1 MTNTIIDN
9 KFDPSKRVF
18 LKYSSLS
25 AITIAASTVFVP
37 NKVFSAVNNTSLSSN
52 ALTLEEL
59 ESINFYTK
67 ETNALALAGY
77 PTQTFEQAIDE
88 VQYIANV
95 MLNESIKHVFC
106 QKHSG
111 IASKMGEA
119 IQPNQTILNMADSND
134 SVWQVLNRHQVYLE
148 EIMPEYIAQMIQS
161 SFQDEAK
168 LSQISRDER
177 HQLNSWDMYGI
188 LKNISIEEESEK
200 FQGLMADFYNIAV
213 DFATASG
220 ANKLAKYKSS
230 SPTTWAIDLYKS
242 VLEDVKIEERMDSML
257 IENDLYEE
265 NQHNTLSLVG
275 AMRILNRQ
283 GSDGLSDESIKRFED
298 TLYNTFVLAAS
309 LSTKWGSSSDEYA
322 AVNNKYVISETLDLL
337 KNDSNVD
344 IQEFWRKFFNEND
357 ESEFI
362 AALTNMGSEVRI
374 YSEASVKKITDI
386 YPMFKDPISESG
398 VTDKIR
404 TRRSIVDYSARGSN
418 IIIKYTQSRLTK
430 MVTFSAGRTNAPSAI
445 LNMLL
450 FIVGTS
456 HYAWALTDSDEDQM
470 GFADK
475 LGIGI
480 SMFDTTT
487 SIGYYAAVRAI
498 TKYMKK
504 RASSQI
510 AKGTMYFQKYANF
523 WLGMKNTNKV
533 TSRVTAKIANAIF
546 SSSAVGRFIAKAS
559 LVLSV
564 VSLGFGIDALIDAGY
579 SGDTV
584 DIVFESLNVVVSTV
598 GVIAAGAALSGAL
611 FAGPLGVAVLVAGAL
626 VMIARWFYEAF
637 KPVYVVTPPI
647 QDFTETV
654 VEPNGYTFDENG
666 KFISVVK
673 DKRGFSYLQNTSLKT
688 LELTSEDNA
697 TFELDQS
704 ISNSRAVA
712 VSHSND
718 RYGVVYSFERY
729 LNKNNAKACYQDYN
743 LVSSNGFAQE
753 LDWDGSADRDITS
766 VIAAVESADRF
777 SNTTA
782 LFLCKL
788 TNGSTAAYMTDGLD
802 RMPTHKVSGFD
813 YDDEE
818 LQDIV
823 AINGQTDTVLLIA
836 TKKNLY
842 RVNRNYTVTKIS
854 SSALTEDQGLI
865 QSVELLA
872 AGDIAHLLLRYN
884 QQDDL
889 TVRQAQLYTVSRSS
903 DWSDYDTIRESV
915 FFELNTD
922 DRVLSRAAFY
932 DSTLC
937 NDFLV
942 VGLNGYKRMKAIL
955 DEAGTTIIGF
965 GNGIELPSIYPIEEA
980 ILLKNT
986 YFGTAI

>member
-1 MTNTIIDN
+1 MANTIINN

-25 AITIAASTVFVP
+25 AITVAASTVFVP
-37 NKVFSAVNNTSLSSN
+37 NQVFAAVNNTSLSSKS
-52 ALTLEEL
+52 LTLEEL
-59 ESINFYTK
+59 ENINFYTK
-67 ETNALALAGY
+67 ETSALAFAGY
-77 PTQTFEQAIDE
+77 PSQTFEQAIDE

-106 QKHSG
+106 QNHSG
-111 IASKMGEA
+111 IASEMGDAIWPKEA
-119 IQPNQTILNMADSND
+119 IINMADNND
-134 SVWQVLNRHQVYLE
+134 SVWQIISRHRVYLE

-188 LKNISIEEESEK
+188 LKNIAEEEESQK
-200 FQGLMADFYNIAV
+200 FHNLMADFYNIAV
-213 DFATASG
+213 DFATDSG
-220 ANKLAKYKSS
+220 ASKLAQYKLSN
-230 SPTTWAIDLYKS
+230 PTSWAVDLYKS
-242 VLEDVKIEERMDSML
+242 VLEDVRVEARMDSML

-265 NQHNTLSLVG
+265 NQHNTLSLVS
-275 AMRILNRQ
+275 AMKILNSQ
-283 GSDGLSDESIKRFED
+283 GSGGLSDESIKRFED
-298 TLYNTFVLAAS
+298 TLYNTFVLATS
-309 LSTKWGSSSDEYA
+309 LSTKWGSRSDEYS
-322 AVNNKYVISETLDLL
+322 AVNNQHVINETLELL
-337 KNDSNVD
+337 KNDSNAD
-344 IQEFWRKFFNEND
+344 IQEFWRQFFNEND

-362 AALTNMGSEVRI
+362 SVLTNMDSETSI
-374 YSEASVKKITDI
+374 YSEDSVRKISNI
-386 YPMFKDPISESG
+386 YPMFNDPVSEFATS
-398 VTDKIR
+398 DKIQ
-404 TRRSIVDYSARGSN
+404 TRQSFVNHSLRGSN
-418 IIIKYTQSRLTK
+418 PIIRFTQSRLTK
-430 MVTFSAGRTNAPSAI
+430 MITVSGGRTNAPSAI

-456 HYAWALTDSDEDQM
+456 HYAWATTGSDEEQM

-480 SMFDTTT
+480 SMFETTA
-487 SIGYYAAVRAI
+487 SLGYYAAVKAI
-498 TKYMKK
+498 SKYMTKK
-504 RASSQI
+504 LPSEI
-510 AKGTMYFQKYANF
+510 AKGAMYFQRYANF

-533 TSRVTAKIANAIF
+533 ISRFTTKIADAIF
-546 SSSAVGRFIAKAS
+546 SNSAVGKFLAKAS

-564 VSLGFGIDALIDAGY
+564 VSLGFGIAALVEAGY
-579 SGDTV
+579 SGDTA
-584 DIVFESLNVVVSTV
+584 DIVFETLNVVVSTV
-598 GVIAAGAALSGAL
+598 GVIAGVGAL
-611 FAGPLGVAVLVAGAL
+611 VGASFAGPLGIAVLAVGA
-626 VMIARWFYEAF
+626 VIMIARWIYDLTR
-637 KPVYVVTPPI
+637 PVYVATPI
-647 QDFTETV
+647 KDFTNTV
-654 VEPNGYTFDENG
+654 VEPNGYIFDEKG

-673 DKRGFSYLQNTSLKT
+673 DERGFSYLQNTSLKT

-712 VSHSND
+712 VSHSNE

-729 LNKNNAKACYQDYN
+729 LNKDNAKACYQDYN
-743 LVSSNGFAQE
+743 LVSSNGFVQE

-766 VIAAVESADRF
+766 VIAVVESADRF
-777 SNTTA
+777 SNTAA

-788 TNGSTAAYMTDGLD
+788 RSGSTAVYMTDGLD
-802 RMPTHKVSGFD
+802 SMPTYKVSGFD
-813 YDDEE
+813 ADDGD
-818 LQDIV
+818 LQDVV
-823 AINGQTDTVLLIA
+823 AINGQNDIALLIA

-842 RVNRNYTVTKIS
+842 RVNRNYTVTKINS
-854 SSALTEDQGLI
+854 RALTEDQSI
-865 QSVELLA
+865 IHSVELLA

-889 TVRQAQLYTVSRSS
+889 TLRQAQLYTVSRSS
-903 DWSDYDTIRESV
+903 DWSDYDTIRESA
-915 FFELNTD
+915 FFELNTG
-922 DRVLSRAAFY
+922 DRVLSRAAIY

-942 VGLNGYKRMKAIL
+942 VGVNSYRRMKATL
-955 DEAGTTIIGF
+955 DEAGAKIIGF
-965 GNGIELPSIYPIEEA
+965 GNGIELPTIYPIDEA